1 MIMNS
6 SLSKEETTHGGP
18 IKRIAAAA
26 TLALSL
32 IAGNSVAAFAV
43 DQPTASAGA
52 GQTIDVDE
60 TYANWDFRRSFR
72 EYVGTLW
79 GEGTQEGE
87 KLSEGLQH
95 LQPKSYLMWK
105 AKSGQKLD
113 LSGKRVS

>member
-1 MIMNS
+1 M
-6 SLSKEETTHGGP
+6 GGP

-72 EYVGTLW
+72 EYVARS
-79 GEGTQEGE
+79 GE
-87 KLSEGLQH
+87 KV
-95 LQPKSYLMWK
+95 PKRERNYQK
-105 AKSGQKLD
+105 ACSIF
-113 LSGKRVS
+113 SPNPI